1 VELRLV
7 SEALCAGHD
16 AETVPH
22 RHYSASMTATIALLQ
37 VTLHLTAVPATTP
50 PAASI
55 HVAGTFNGWNPA
67 AFGYTLSAQPGGG
80 YAITLPAS
88 VRGRI
93 EFKFTLGSWETV
105 EVDSADGDVSNR
117 SFTVPD
123 TGQAEYTGT
132 VMRWRNGTPRPP
144 VAHSTTAS
152 VTVMDTAFGMPQLGR
167 PRRVWIYL
175 PPGYPT
181 TRARYPVL
189 YMHDGQNV
197 FDAATSF
204 AGEWGVDESLD
215 SLALRGDP
223 GVIVVA
229 VDHGGQRRMD
239 EYSPWSNPSRGG
251 GEGDAYVDFLVKT
264 LKPYIDRHYRTR
276 ADQAHT
282 GVAGSSMGGLI
293 SLYAAL
299 KYPGVFGRVGVFSPA
314 FWFAPAIYSYARRAH
329 LRRDTRI
336 YMVMGGRE
344 GDTPE
349 VYVRDAQRMADT
361 LRAAG
366 FTGVESVVRP
376 DGAHSEWFWRRE
388 FPAAYQ
394 WLFADTAPRPSGSAA
409 RRSPPLTWTRGAV
422 CYEIF
427 VRSFYDSD
435 GDGIGDLNGLTSKL
449 DYVSGLGASC
459 IWLMPIAASPSYH
472 GYDVSDY
479 YKVEPAYGTDED
491 FKRFVTE
498 AHRRGIAVLVDMV
511 LNHSSSDNPWF
522 QAALRDTTSPYRHWY
537 RFSPT
542 QGGKGPWGAEAWHR
556 SPVRDEYYYG
566 VFWSGMPDL
575 DFHTP
580 AVRLE
585 AMKVADFWLRDMG
598 VDGFRLDAVPY
609 LVEDGACMT
618 GCPGTHAFLHEYAAH
633 VDSVKPGAYT
643 VGEVWGNIATVLPYY
658 PDQLT
663 SYFGFE
669 LADTLISVL
678 RTGSA
683 AGLLPGFLR
692 LQDTLPAYRWSP
704 MLSNHD
710 GTRSMTMLGGDVS
723 RARLAATLLLTLPG
737 LPFVYYGEEIG
748 MTGDKP
754 DPRLRTPMQWGPVHG
769 VGFTTGTP
777 WETPQPDSL
786 TANVAVEDS
795 VPGSLLNLYRRL
807 IHLRKENDAL
817 ATGRLVPLVAS
828 SPQVAAYLR
837 RAGDHAVL
845 VVANL
850 GGTAVP
856 GVTVA
861 SGEQGG
867 LLPPGAYSARN
878 LLGGPDGP
886 ILQVTGGGT
895 IRGYTPVATIG
906 PRGSLVL
913 ELTRR

>member
-1 VELRLV
+1 MI
-7 SEALCAGHD
+7 A
-16 AETVPH
+16 TV
-22 RHYSASMTATIALLQ
+22 AMLQ
-37 VTLHLTAVPATTP
+37 VTLRLTAVPATTP
-50 PAASI
+50 ANASI
-55 HVAGTFNGWNPA
+55 YVAGSFNGWNPA
-67 AFGYTLSAQPGGG
+67 ADGYTLSAQAGGG
-80 YAITLPAS
+80 YAMTLPAS

-105 EVDSADGDVSNR
+105 ELDSAGGDVSNR

-123 TGQAEYTGT
+123 SGRAEYAGA
-132 VMRWRNGTPRPP
+132 VMGWRSGAPRPP
-144 VAHSTTAS
+144 PAHSTTAS
-152 VTVMDTAFGMPQLGR
+152 VSVLDTAFVMPQLGR

-175 PPGYPT
+175 PPGYADS
-181 TRARYPVL
+181 RARYPVL

-215 SLALRGDP
+215 SLAARGDP

-229 VDHGGQRRMD
+229 VDNGGQRRMD
-239 EYSPWSNPSRGG
+239 EYSPWRDPARGG
-251 GEGDAYVDFLVKT
+251 GEGDAYVAFLVKT
-264 LKPYIDRHYRTR
+264 LKPWIDRHYRTR
-276 ADQAHT
+276 TDPAHT

-299 KYPGVFGRVGVFSPA
+299 EYPATFGRVGVFSPA
-314 FWFAPAIYSYARRAH
+314 FWFAPSIYAYARHAH
-329 LRRDTRI
+329 PRRGTRI
-336 YMVMGGRE
+336 YIVMGGQE
-344 GDTPE
+344 GDAPE
-349 VYVRDAQRMADT
+349 RYVRDAQRMADT

-394 WLFADTAPRPSGSAA
+394 WLFGAATAPARVRSAHPA
-409 RRSPPLTWTRGAV
+409 AAAWTRGAV

-435 GDGIGDLNGLTSKL
+435 GDGIGDLNGLISKL

-459 IWLMPIAASPSYH
+459 IWLMPVAKSPSYH

-479 YKVEPAYGTDED
+479 YTVDPAYGTNDD
-491 FKRFVTE
+491 FKRLVAQ

-511 LNHSSSDNPWF
+511 LNHTSSENPWF

-575 DFHTP
+575 DYHST
-580 AVRLE
+580 AVRE
-585 AMKVADFWLRDMG
+585 ETKRIATYWLREMS

-643 VGEVWGNIATVLPYY
+643 VGEAWGNIATLLPYY

-669 LADTLISVL
+669 LADSLVSAV
-678 RTGSA
+678 RAGSG
-683 AGLLPGFLR
+683 AGLLSGFLR

-704 MLSNHD
+704 ILSNHD
-710 GTRSMTMLGGDVS
+710 GTRTMTMLGGDMA
-723 RARLAATLLLTLPG
+723 RAKLAATLLLTLPG

-754 DPRLRTPMQWGPVHG
+754 DPRLRTPMQWAPVRG

-777 WETPQPDSL
+777 WETPQADSM
-786 TANVAVEDS
+786 TTSVALQDS
-795 VPGSLLNLYRRL
+795 DSGSLLNLYRRL

-817 ATGRLVPLVAS
+817 ATGRLVPLSAGRSQAV
-828 SPQVAAYLR
+828 AYLR
-837 RAGDHAVL
+837 RSGRHAVL

-850 GGTAVP
+850 GSTAASISITSAD
-856 GVTVA
+856 GVLA
-861 SGEQGG
+861 
-867 LLPPGAYSARN
+867 PGAYTART
-878 LLGGPDGP
+878 LLGGPDAATLSVGNDGRIPGYAPGP
-886 ILQVTGGGT
+886 L
-895 IRGYTPVATIG
+895 G
-906 PRGSLVL
+906 PRESLVL